1 MKLGPNKRRNP
12 MSNEKE
18 QNSVFN
24 TGTGGFI
31 TIRNREGYIVYEFTQ
46 QTDAETFLSNNA
58 AAKKKDTKVKLGS
71 VWTDGKWVST
81 KTFTYTVIV
90 HK

>member
-1 MKLGPNKRRNP
+1 
-12 MSNEKE
+12 MSNEKKD
-18 QNSVFN
+18 SVFN

-31 TIRNREGYIVYEFTQ
+31 TIKNREGYIVYEFTQ
-46 QTDAETFLSNNA
+46 QADAETFMSNNPS
-58 AAKKKDTKVKLGS
+58 AKKKDTRVKVGS
-71 VWTDGKWVST
+71 AWTDGKWVNT